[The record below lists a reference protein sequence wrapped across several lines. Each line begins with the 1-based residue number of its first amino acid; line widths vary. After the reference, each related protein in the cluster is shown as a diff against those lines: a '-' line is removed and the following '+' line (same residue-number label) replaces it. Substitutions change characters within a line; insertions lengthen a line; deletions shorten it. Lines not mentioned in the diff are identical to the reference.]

1 MRRIFTLLTA
11 FLAITTAVNA
21 QRVCGSMEVYE
32 AQKAAD
38 PQFEIRRQEIESFTN
53 EFIARGGDGERALVT
68 IPVVVHV
75 VWNTTAENIS
85 EAQVLSQI
93 AVLNADFRR
102 LNSDVS
108 GVPSAFTA
116 ADANIEFC
124 LATVDPNGNVTT
136 GINRVQTATT
146 AFGTNDQ
153 VKSSATGGA
162 NAWDRNRY
170 LNIWVC
176 DISGGILGYAQF
188 PGGSAATDGVVID
201 YQYYGTT
208 GTATAPF
215 NKGRTGTHEVG
226 HWLNLYHIWGDDGT
240 GCTGTDNVA
249 DTPNQADM
257 NYGCPVFPAVSCSN
271 GPNGD
276 MFMNY
281 MDYTD
286 DACMFMFSNGQ
297 ATRMQ
302 ALFAAGGTRA
312 SLLTSNG
319 CGSGTPVSCGIP
331 ATLGS
336 SGVTTSG
343 ATLTWGAVSGA
354 TSYNVQYKLSTATT
368 WTTVTSATNSVAVSG
383 LTTASTYNFQ
393 VQAVC
398 ASGTSAYSTAASFTT
413 ASTTA
418 CGTPTGLS
426 SSSITSTGA
435 SVSWTAVS
443 GATSYSVQYKLS
455 TATTWT
461 TVTSTTNSRALTGLT
476 AASTYNFQVSATC
489 ASGTSAYSTASSF
502 TTSTAATNC
511 TDTYE
516 NNNSSGQAKTI
527 AVNTNII
534 AKISTSTDK
543 DWFKFTTTST
553 NKNIRI
559 DLTNLPADY
568 DVKLYNPSGTQIA
581 VSQNSG
587 TTAEFIVY
595 NNGAIG
601 TYKIQVYGYAGAFN
615 NAACYTVR
623 ASISATAFREG
634 DSVELTEEV
643 VETTATPTLGALN
656 VYPNPTSDNVDVTFN
671 ASSDAMINVL
681 VYDLMG
687 REVYN
692 TKMAAI
698 AGTNKTSIE
707 MSTYAPGCYTLVII
721 NGEEKTSSRI
731 IKQ

>member
-1 MRRIFTLLTA
+1 MKLFPIFDCYEIFNLQITIQRMRRIFTLLTA

-32 AQKAAD
+32 SQKAAD

-75 VWNTTAENIS
+75 VWNTTTENIS
-85 EAQVLSQI
+85 DAQIQSQL
-93 AVLNADFRR
+93 AVLNADFRK
-102 LNSDVS
+102 LNADVS
-108 GVPSAFTA
+108 GVPSVFTA

-136 GINRVQTATT
+136 GINRVQTSTT

-153 VKSSATGGA
+153 VKSSTTGGA

-170 LNIWVC
+170 LNLWVC

-201 YQYYGTT
+201 YQYFGTI

-215 NKGRTGTHEVG
+215 NKGRTATHEVG

-249 DTPNQADM
+249 DTPNQGDE
-257 NYGCPVFPAVSCSN
+257 NYGCPTFPAVSCSN

-286 DACMFMFSNGQ
+286 DACMYMFSSGQ
-297 ATRMQ
+297 VTRMQ
-302 ALFAAGGTRA
+302 ALFAAGGTRS

-336 SGVTTSG
+336 SGVTTTG
-343 ATLTWGAVSGA
+343 ATLTWAAVSGA
-354 TSYNVQYKLSTATT
+354 TSYNVQYKLSSATT

-383 LTTASTYNFQ
+383 LTATSTYNFQ

-398 ASGTSAYSTAASFTT
+398 ASGTSAYSSAASFTT
-413 ASTTA
+413 SSTT
-418 CGTPTGLS
+418 
-426 SSSITSTGA
+426 
-435 SVSWTAVS
+435 
-443 GATSYSVQYKLS
+443 
-455 TATTWT
+455 TT
-461 TVTSTTNSRALTGLT
+461 
-476 AASTYNFQVSATC
+476 
-489 ASGTSAYSTASSF
+489 
-502 TTSTAATNC
+502 C
-511 TDTYE
+511 TDVYE
-516 NNNSSGQAKTI
+516 NNNTSSKAKTI
-527 AVNTNII
+527 AVNTNIV

-581 VSQNSG
+581 VSENGG
-587 TTAEFIVY
+587 TTSEFIVY
-595 NNGAIG
+595 NNGAVG
-601 TYKIQVYGYAGAFN
+601 TYKIQVYGYGGAFSN
-615 NAACYTVR
+615 TSCYTVR
-623 ASISATAFREG
+623 ASISSTAFREG
-634 DSVELTEEV
+634 DSVELTEELEV
-643 VETTATPTLGALN
+643 TPVASVDALN
-656 VYPNPTSDNVDVTFN
+656 VYPNPTSDNVEVTFN
-671 ASSDAMINVL
+671 ASSEAVINVL
-681 VYDLMG
+681 VYDMMG

-707 MSTYAPGCYTLVII
+707 MSNYAPGCYTLVII

>member
-11 FLAITTAVNA
+11 FLALTTVVNA

-75 VWNTTAENIS
+75 VWNTATENIS
-85 EAQVLSQI
+85 DAQILSQI
-93 AVLNADFRR
+93 AVLNADFRK

-136 GINRVQTATT
+136 GINRVQTSTT

-153 VKSSATGGA
+153 VKSSTTGGA

-170 LNIWVC
+170 LNLWVC

-201 YQYYGTT
+201 YQYFGTI

-215 NKGRTGTHEVG
+215 NKGRTATHEVG

-249 DTPNQADM
+249 DTPNQADE
-257 NYGCPVFPAVSCSN
+257 NYGCPTFPNVSCSN

-297 ATRMQ
+297 VTRMQ
-302 ALFAAGGTRA
+302 ALFAAGGSRV

-319 CGSGTPVSCGIP
+319 CGSGTPVSCGVP

-336 SGVTTSG
+336 SGVTTTA

-368 WTTVTSATNSVAVSG
+368 WTTVTSATNSVALSG
-383 LTTASTYNFQ
+383 LTAASTYNFQ

-398 ASGTSAYSTAASFTT
+398 TTGTSAYSTAASFTT
-413 ASTTA
+413 ASTTS
-418 CGTPTGLS
+418 CGTPTGLAS
-426 SSSITSTGA
+426 SAITSTGA
-435 SVSWTAVS
+435 TVSWTAVS
-443 GATSYSVQYKLS
+443 GATSYSIQYKLS
-455 TATTWT
+455 SATTWT
-461 TVTSTTNSRALTGLT
+461 TTTSTTNSKALTGLT
-476 AASTYNFQVSATC
+476 ASSTYNFQVSATC
-489 ASGTSAYSTASSF
+489 TSGTSAYSTAGSF
-502 TTSTAATNC
+502 TTSAASTTC

-516 NNNSSGQAKTI
+516 SNNTTGTAKTI
-527 AVNTNII
+527 AVNTNINALI
-534 AKISTSTDK
+534 GTSTDK
-543 DWFKFTTTST
+543 DWFKFTTTSA

-581 VSQNSG
+581 VSQNGS
-587 TTAEFIVY
+587 TTSEVIIY
-595 NNGAIG
+595 NNGAVG
-601 TYKIQVYGYAGAFN
+601 TYKIQVYGYGGAFS
-615 NAACYTVR
+615 ASSCYTVR

-634 DSVELTEEV
+634 DSVETTEEV
-643 VETTATPTLGALN
+643 LVSATPTVGALN
-656 VYPNPTSDNVDVTFN
+656 VYPNPTQDNVDVTFN
-671 ASSDAMINVL
+671 ASSDAVINVL
-681 VYDLMG
+681 VYDMMG

-707 MSTYAPGCYTLVII
+707 MSNYAPGCYTLVIL

>member
-1 MRRIFTLLTA
+1 
-11 FLAITTAVNA
+11 
-21 QRVCGSMEVYE
+21 MEVYE

-53 EFIARGGDGERALVT
+53 DFIARGGDGERALVT

-75 VWNTTAENIS
+75 VWNTAAENIS
-85 EAQVLSQI
+85 EAQILSQI

-102 LNSDVS
+102 LNTDVS

-153 VKSSATGGA
+153 VKSSTTGGA

-170 LNIWVC
+170 LNLWVC

-249 DTPNQADM
+249 DTPNQADE

-336 SGVTTSG
+336 SGVTTTG

-354 TSYNVQYKLSTATT
+354 TSYN
-368 WTTVTSATNSVAVSG
+368 
-383 LTTASTYNFQ
+383 
-393 VQAVC
+393 
-398 ASGTSAYSTAASFTT
+398 
-413 ASTTA
+413 
-418 CGTPTGLS
+418 
-426 SSSITSTGA
+426 
-435 SVSWTAVS
+435 
-443 GATSYSVQYKLS
+443 VQYKLS

-489 ASGTSAYSTASSF
+489 ASGTSAFSTAASF
-502 TTSTAATNC
+502 TTSSAATTC

-516 NNNSSGQAKTI
+516 SNNTTGTAKTI
-527 AVNTNII
+527 VVNTNIN
-534 AKISTSTDK
+534 ALISTSTDK
-543 DWFKFTTTST
+543 DWFKFTTTSA

-581 VSQNSG
+581 VSQNTG

-595 NNGAIG
+595 NNGAVG
-601 TYKIQVYGYAGAFN
+601 TYKIQVYGYAGAFS
-615 NAACYTVR
+615 ATACYTVR
-623 ASISATAFREG
+623 ASISATAFREV
-634 DSVELTEEV
+634 DSVELTEVV
-643 VETTATPTLGALN
+643 VEATPTLGALN

-671 ASSDAMINVL
+671 ASSDAVINVL

-692 TKMAAI
+692 TKMAALS
-698 AGTNKTSIE
+698 GTNKTSIE
-707 MSTYAPGCYTLVII
+707 MSNYAPGCYTLVIL

>member
-443 GATSYSVQYKLS
+443 K
-455 TATTWT
+455 
-461 TVTSTTNSRALTGLT
+461 
-476 AASTYNFQVSATC
+476 
-489 ASGTSAYSTASSF
+489 
-502 TTSTAATNC
+502 
-511 TDTYE
+511 
-516 NNNSSGQAKTI
+516 
-527 AVNTNII
+527 
-534 AKISTSTDK
+534 
-543 DWFKFTTTST
+543 
-553 NKNIRI
+553 
-559 DLTNLPADY
+559 
-568 DVKLYNPSGTQIA
+568 
-581 VSQNSG
+581 
-587 TTAEFIVY
+587 
-595 NNGAIG
+595 
-601 TYKIQVYGYAGAFN
+601 
-615 NAACYTVR
+615 
-623 ASISATAFREG
+623 
-634 DSVELTEEV
+634 
-643 VETTATPTLGALN
+643 
-656 VYPNPTSDNVDVTFN
+656 
-671 ASSDAMINVL
+671 
-681 VYDLMG
+681 
-687 REVYN
+687 
-692 TKMAAI
+692 
-698 AGTNKTSIE
+698 
-707 MSTYAPGCYTLVII
+707 
-721 NGEEKTSSRI
+721 
-731 IKQ
+731 

>member
-32 AQKAAD
+32 AQKAVD

-75 VWNTTAENIS
+75 VWNTATENIS
-85 EAQVLSQI
+85 EAQILSQI
-93 AVLNADFRR
+93 AVLNADFRK
-102 LNSDVS
+102 LNADVS
-108 GVPSAFTA
+108 GVPSVFTA

-136 GINRVQTATT
+136 GINRVQTSSTS
-146 AFGTNDQ
+146 FGTNDQ
-153 VKSSATGGA
+153 VKSSTTGGV

-170 LNIWVC
+170 LNLWVC
-176 DISGGILGYAQF
+176 DISGSILGYAQF

-201 YQYYGTT
+201 YQYFGTT

-215 NKGRTGTHEVG
+215 NKGRTATHEVG

-249 DTPNQADM
+249 DTPNQGDE
-257 NYGCPVFPAVSCSN
+257 NYGCPTFPTVSCSN

-286 DACMFMFSNGQ
+286 DACMYMFSNGQ
-297 ATRMQ
+297 VTRMQ
-302 ALFAAGGTRA
+302 ALFAAGGSRA

-319 CGSGTPVSCGIP
+319 CGTGTPVSCGIP

-336 SGVTTSG
+336 SGVTTTG
-343 ATLTWGAVSGA
+343 ATLTWAAVSGA
-354 TSYNVQYKLSTATT
+354 TSYNVQYKLSSATT
-368 WTTVTSATNSVAVSG
+368 WTTT
-383 LTTASTYNFQ
+383 
-393 VQAVC
+393 
-398 ASGTSAYSTAASFTT
+398 
-413 ASTTA
+413 
-418 CGTPTGLS
+418 
-426 SSSITSTGA
+426 
-435 SVSWTAVS
+435 
-443 GATSYSVQYKLS
+443 
-455 TATTWT
+455 
-461 TVTSTTNSRALTGLT
+461 TSTTNSKALTGLT
-476 AASTYNFQVSATC
+476 AASTYNFQVQAVCS
-489 ASGTSAYSTASSF
+489 SGTSAYSTAASF
-502 TTSTAATNC
+502 TTTSTTTTC
-511 TDTYE
+511 TDNYE
-516 NNNSSGQAKTI
+516 NNNTSSKAKTI
-527 AVNTNII
+527 AVNTNIV
-534 AKISTSTDK
+534 AKISSSTDK

-581 VSQNSG
+581 VSQNGG
-587 TTAEFIVY
+587 TTSEAIIY
-595 NNGAIG
+595 NNGAVG
-601 TYKIQVYGYAGAFN
+601 TYKIQVYGYGGAFSN
-615 NAACYTVR
+615 TSCYTVR
-623 ASISATAFREG
+623 ASISSTACREG
-634 DSVELTEEV
+634 DSVELTEELEV
-643 VETTATPTLGALN
+643 TPVASVDALN

-671 ASSDAMINVL
+671 TSNEAVINVL
-681 VYDLMG
+681 VYDMMG

-707 MSTYAPGCYTLVII
+707 MSNYAPGCYTLVII

>member
-1 MRRIFTLLTA
+1 MKLFSIFDCYEIIQPTKNITRMRRIFTLLTA
-11 FLAITTAVNA
+11 FLALTTVVNA
-21 QRVCGSMEVYE
+21 QRVCGSMDVYN

-75 VWNTTAENIS
+75 VWNTTTENIS
-85 EAQVLSQI
+85 DAQILSQI
-93 AVLNADFRR
+93 AVLNADFRK
-102 LNSDVS
+102 LNADVS
-108 GVPSAFTA
+108 GVPSVFTA

-136 GINRVQTATT
+136 GINRVQTSTT

-153 VKSSATGGA
+153 VKSSSTGGV

-170 LNIWVC
+170 LNLWVC

-188 PGGSAATDGVVID
+188 PGGSAATDGVVVD
-201 YQYYGTT
+201 YQYFGTT

-215 NKGRTGTHEVG
+215 NKGRTATHEVG

-249 DTPNQADM
+249 DTPNQGDE
-257 NYGCPVFPAVSCSN
+257 NYGCPTFPTVSCSN

-286 DACMFMFSNGQ
+286 DACMYMFSAGQ
-297 ATRMQ
+297 VTRMQ
-302 ALFAAGGTRA
+302 ALFAAGGSRA

-319 CGSGTPVSCGIP
+319 CGTGTPVSCGVP
-331 ATLGS
+331 ASLGS
-336 SGVTTSG
+336 TGVTTTG
-343 ATLTWGAVSGA
+343 ATLTWAAVSGA
-354 TSYNVQYKLSTATT
+354 TSYNVQYKLSSATT
-368 WTTVTSATNSVAVSG
+368 WTTTTSTTNSKALTG
-383 LTTASTYNFQ
+383 LTAASTYNFQ

-398 ASGTSAYSTAASFTT
+398 ASGTSAYSAAASFTT
-413 ASTTA
+413 SSTT
-418 CGTPTGLS
+418 
-426 SSSITSTGA
+426 
-435 SVSWTAVS
+435 
-443 GATSYSVQYKLS
+443 
-455 TATTWT
+455 TT
-461 TVTSTTNSRALTGLT
+461 
-476 AASTYNFQVSATC
+476 
-489 ASGTSAYSTASSF
+489 
-502 TTSTAATNC
+502 C
-511 TDTYE
+511 TDVYE
-516 NNNSSGQAKTI
+516 NNNTSSKAKTI
-527 AVNTNII
+527 AVNTNIV

-581 VSQNSG
+581 VSENGG
-587 TTAEFIVY
+587 TTSEFIVY
-595 NNGAIG
+595 NNGAVG
-601 TYKIQVYGYAGAFN
+601 TYKIQVYGYGGAFSN
-615 NAACYTVR
+615 TSCYTVR
-623 ASISATAFREG
+623 ASISSTAFREG
-634 DSVELTEEV
+634 DSVELTEELEV
-643 VETTATPTLGALN
+643 TPVASVDALN

-671 ASSDAMINVL
+671 ASSEAVINVL
-681 VYDLMG
+681 VYDMMG

-707 MSTYAPGCYTLVII
+707 MSNYAPGCYTLVII